1 MCVGMEDMGSTKL
14 LTVRQRTE
22 SRLKKFKVIER
33 FKSVSIYQ
41 KNKVVNATLSICV
54 LKTLDRHAFTEHCRC
69 QRTWLIRITAKH
81 MYM

>member
-54 LKTLDRHAFTEHCRC
+54 LNA
-69 QRTWLIRITAKH
+69 
-81 MYM
+81 